1 MNTTAVPAKIMAAE
15 EVRRD
20 LRHVFDEVVAGQD
33 IVVERYS
40 KRVIAMIRYE
50 DYEALLE
57 ELEDLRDARRAD
69 EIREA
74 IRSGK
79 MKTVPWEQ
87 LKEELR
93 AKGLLDD

>member
-1 MNTTAVPAKIMAAE
+1 MNTSEMSAKIMAAE
-15 EVRRD
+15 DVRRD
-20 LRHVFDEVVAGQD
+20 LRHVFDDVIAGQD
-33 IVVERYS
+33 VVVERYS
-40 KRVIAMIRYE
+40 KRVVAMIRYE

-74 IRSGK
+74 VRSGK